1 MKCLLFA
8 AMLLAAAT
16 AGAERYGFNP
26 IHYVNN
32 EFAQSVGGQL
42 SMDVAAPEPGSV
54 SLTFMNTGSVGSEI
68 REIYFYTS
76 NDLDPSANITLGS
89 IINGPGVNFDDG
101 GRNGVNPGNLPAG
114 STLLPDYSLATAV
127 DSKKGIDPGEYLT
140 LTLDY
145 ADPPYSLIDM
155 LHSGQLLVGIHAAKI
170 QGVSS
175 VSYLNVIPEPTS
187 VLLVGLT
194 ASSYV
199 FVRRRFARTAAKQ
212 E

>member
-1 MKCLLFA
+1 MKYLLCA
-8 AMLLAAAT
+8 ALLLPLFTAQAETFGFYPIQYAT
-16 AGAERYGFNP
+16 
-26 IHYVNN
+26 N
-32 EFAQSVGGQL
+32 EFAQSVGEQL

-54 SLTFMNTGSVGSEI
+54 SITFMNTGSIASEI

-76 NDLDPSANITLGS
+76 NDLNPAANITLGS

-140 LTLDY
+140 LTLND
-145 ADPPYSLIDM
+145 ADPPYSFIDM

-170 QGVSS
+170 QAVSS
-175 VSYLNVIPEPTS
+175 VSYLNVIPEPAS
-187 VLLVGLT
+187 ILLIGVT

-199 FVRRRFARTAAKQ
+199 FLRRRFV
-212 E
+212 

>member
-1 MKCLLFA
+1 MKRLLFA
-8 AMLLAAAT
+8 ALLLGAVT
-16 AGAERYGFNP
+16 AGAETYAFNP
-26 IHYVNN
+26 IHYANN
-32 EFAQSVGGQL
+32 ELARSVGGQL
-42 SMDVAAPEPGSV
+42 SMDVAASSEESV

-76 NDLDPSANITLGS
+76 NDLDPSAHITLSS
-89 IINGPGVNFDDG
+89 IINGPGVNFNDG
-101 GRNGVNPGNLPAG
+101 GRNGVNPSNLPAG
-114 STLLPDYSLATAV
+114 SSLLPDYSVATAV
-127 DSKKGIDPGEYLT
+127 DSRKGIDPGEYLT

-145 ADPPYSLIDM
+145 ADPHYDFIDM
-155 LHSGQLLVGIHAAKI
+155 LQSGQLVVGIHAAKI

-199 FVRRRFARTAAKQ
+199 FVRRRLVRTAA
-212 E
+212 